1 MAHHRDT
8 EDPTVLER
16 AIGGDREAFDQLIRT
31 HLPTL
36 RAVVRR
42 MVGHPEDTDDL
53 VQESLLRAWNAR
65 DSFRGDARF
74 GTWLCAI
81 GTRAAIDHL
90 RRRKRWRPA
99 AQVAYAHACV
109 EREELGMEV
118 GATLAAP
125 DFAYEVREHIAFCFS
140 CVGRSL
146 APEEQAAL
154 LLTEVLGLTGREA
167 ATSLEMSEPTFR
179 HTLAAARRTMT
190 TTYEGLCALVNK
202 KGVCYQCKGLREGVD
217 EARRGE
223 EAPALPT
230 FEDRLA
236 VVRARNVDSGVS
248 QRLHDV
254 FWRRIEEIEEQAD
267 GAEVPMMDCPP

>member
-1 MAHHRDT
+1 MTHDKDT
-8 EDPTVLER
+8 DER
-16 AIGGDREAFDQLIRT
+16 ALLEQALAGDRDAFDQLIGR
-31 HLPTL
+31 HLQSL

-42 MVGHPEDTDDL
+42 MVGHRDDTDDL

-65 DSFRGDARF
+65 RTFRGDSRF
-74 GTWLCAI
+74 ATWLCAI

-90 RRRKRWRPA
+90 RNRKRWRPA

-109 EREELGMEV
+109 EREELGLEV
-118 GATLAAP
+118 GSTLAAP
-125 DFAYEVREHIAFCFS
+125 DFAYEVREHIAFCFT

-154 LLTEVLGLTGREA
+154 LLTEVLDLKGREA
-167 ATSLEMSEPTFR
+167 ANALEMSESVFR
-179 HTLAAARRTMT
+179 HTLATARRNMT

-202 KGVCYQCKGLREGVD
+202 KGVCYQCKGLREG
-217 EARRGE
+217 AHRAGRGE
-223 EAPALPT
+223 EPPPLPT

-236 VVRARNVDSGVS
+236 VVRASNVDSGVS

-254 FWRRIEEIEEQAD
+254 FWHRIEEIEARAD
-267 GAEVPMMDCPP
+267 GAEISAMECPP